1 MLMNVLEPGQYCMY
15 LRKSR
20 EDLEMELHG
29 EGDTLLRH
37 EKMLIQLAKKL
48 NISIGE
54 IYREIVSGESIDAR
68 PEVQRLIR
76 DLEQHRWKGVL
87 VVEVERL
94 ARGDTLDQGIVAR
107 AIAISG
113 AKIIT
118 PLKIYDP
125 RNESDMEYF
134 EFGLFMSRR
143 EYATINRRIQSGR
156 VASIMEGKWISPV
169 APYGYRRVKLPRDK
183 GYTLEFEETEYE
195 ATSLI
200 WNMYLYQRSGSYTI
214 SLELKARG
222 FKNRDGKDFSPS
234 SIREILHNIVYAG
247 MVKWGERK
255 EVKEIVDGKVV
266 KRRISN
272 PNPIIVKGL
281 HPGYV
286 TPDEFRLGQEIRKTR
301 AICSNNFYVNNGEL
315 QNPLSGICVCKKCGH
330 MMQRQIDGKT
340 RRKDVVVYRLGCNTP
355 ACPNV
360 STDITLVEAAV
371 LSALEAWTRQ
381 YELHPDLSGQK
392 KPDTYEQDLA
402 RLQKELETLESQRDK
417 LYDFLERGIYDDATF
432 LTRSRKLADR
442 IQEVQ
447 DATRKLTAD
456 HIEQQKEVDVDT
468 LMQRVRHV
476 KDAYS
481 LAASAE
487 EKNMLLK
494 SVFKR
499 IEYEKDEGGRGMEND
514 FHLEFYPVTDFFN
527 L

>member
-1 MLMNVLEPGQYCMY
+1 MNVLEPGQYCMY

-20 EDLEMELHG
+20 EDIEMERHG

-37 EKMLIQLAKKL
+37 EKMLVQLAKKL
-48 NISIGE
+48 NISVGE

-76 DLEQHRWKGVL
+76 DLEQRRWKGVL

-156 VASIMEGKWISPV
+156 RQSVMEGKWVVSA
-169 APYGYRRVKLPRDK
+169 APYGYRRVKLDHDK
-183 GYTLEFEETEYE
+183 GYTLAFDEDEYP
-195 ATSLI
+195 AVRLI
-200 WNMYLYQRSGSYTI
+200 WDMHLHQMAGSYTI
-214 SLELKARG
+214 ALKLKKLGYKGRNG
-222 FKNRDGKDFSPS
+222 SDFSPS
-234 SIREILHNIVYAG
+234 SVREITKNIVYAG
-247 MVKWGERK
+247 YVKFGERK
-255 EVKEIVDGKVV
+255 EVKDVVNGKVV
-266 KRRISN
+266 KRRVTN
-272 PNPIIVKGL
+272 PDPLIAKGL
-281 HPGYV
+281 HPGYI
-286 TPDEFRLGQEIRKTR
+286 TPEEWQRSKQIRRTR
-301 AICSNNFYVNNGEL
+301 AICSTNFYVNNGEL
-315 QNPLSGICVCKKCGH
+315 QNPLSGICACKKCGR

-340 RRKDVVVYRLGCNTP
+340 RHKDVVIYRLSCNTP

-371 LSALEAWTRQ
+371 LDALEAWTKQ
-381 YELHPDLSGQK
+381 YELHPDLAGQK
-392 KPDTYEQDLA
+392 KPDTYEQDLS

-432 LTRSRKLADR
+432 LTRSRNLADR
-442 IQEVQ
+442 IQGVH
-447 DATRKLTAD
+447 DAMQNLTAK
-456 HIEQQKEVDVDT
+456 HIEQQKEIDVDT

-481 LAASAE
+481 LAANAE

-514 FHLEFYPVTDFFN
+514 FHLDFYPATDFFN